1 MVAFYS
7 HWSELHS
14 GSILSLTVSR
24 LGQKLVLN
32 EENVNNGGYKLKQEN
47 RWEGVY
53 RQICEYTHKKHC
65 EYIVVEKK
73 NLATL
78 YLTGLT

>member
-7 HWSELHS
+7 HCSELHS
-14 GSILSLTVSR
+14 GLILSLTVSH

-32 EENVNNGGYKLKQEN
+32 EENVYNGGHKLKQEN
-47 RWEGVY
+47 VGGVY

-65 EYIVVEKK
+65 EYIVLEKK
-73 NLATL
+73 NLAKL
-78 YLTGLT
+78 CLTGLT